1 MQLDL
6 NEKKFSLKY
15 SIFYTI
21 LIIIILVIP
30 FAIYDRFIYNLEEA
44 KTEIALKKKSIQIIN
59 EMENFDKQ
67 IHKFFSFPRYK
78 SFQAGLYDENANP
91 IFSLIDLK
99 LSSLDL
105 TPGYHKSDSFRYYVT
120 KFNNKKYFNST
131 YLVVSTKFNIY
142 GILENILII
151 FLSILII
158 VFLFSFT
165 ILKSFAKPFQQ
176 INNTLDD
183 FIKDAM
189 HEINTP
195 LSIININ
202 VDMYNEKF
210 GHNKYFSRIKSA
222 SKILSTIY
230 DDMSY
235 IIKENTINQTE
246 KEKINFSNFL
256 KKSIDYF
263 KDIAELKGIAIISDI
278 EENIF
283 IDFIPTKLQKIIDN
297 NLSNAIKYS
306 KEEQE
311 VLVTL
316 KKENNYYLLGFRD
329 HGIGIKDVDSIFS
342 RYYREDHTK
351 GGFGIG
357 LNIVG
362 KICQEENIQVKIEST
377 FGKGSYF
384 EYRFSINSSS

>member
-1 MQLDL
+1 MQLNL

-15 SIFYTI
+15 SILYT
-21 LIIIILVIP
+21 LIIIVILVIP

-59 EMENFDKQ
+59 EMENFDNT
-67 IHKFFSFPRYK
+67 IHEYFYFPRYK

-91 IFSLIDLK
+91 IFSLIDLNF
-99 LSSLDL
+99 SSLDL
-105 TPGYHKSDSFRYYVT
+105 TPGYHKKDGFRYYVT
-120 KFNNKKYFNST
+120 KFDNKKYFNSSF
-131 YLVVSTKFNIY
+131 LVVSTKFNIY

-165 ILKSFAKPFQQ
+165 ILKNFAKPFQQ
-176 INNTLDD
+176 INSALDD

-210 GHNKYFSRIKSA
+210 GSNKYFSRIKSA

-230 DDMSY
+230 DDMNY
-235 IIKENTINQTE
+235 TIKEKTINQTQ
-246 KEKINFSNFL
+246 KESINFSEFL
-256 KKSIDYF
+256 KKSVDYF
-263 KDIAELKGIAIISDI
+263 KDIAELKGIKIVSDI
-278 EENIF
+278 EENLF
-283 IDFIPTKLQKIIDN
+283 INFIPAKLQKIIDN

-311 VLVTL
+311 VIVSL
-316 KKENNYYLLGFRD
+316 KKKDNYCLLGFKD
-329 HGIGIKDVDSIFS
+329 YGIGIKDVDSIFS

-362 KICQEENIQVKIEST
+362 RICKEENIEVKIES
-377 FGKGSYF
+377 KPNNGSYF
-384 EYRFSINSSS
+384 EYRFPIS

>member
-1 MQLDL
+1 MELNV

-15 SIFYTI
+15 SILYTI
-21 LIIIILVIP
+21 IIVIILIIP

-59 EMENFDKQ
+59 EMENFDNQ
-67 IHKFFSFPRYK
+67 IHEFFSFPRYK
-78 SFQAGLYDENANP
+78 SFQAGLYNENANP
-91 IFSLIDLK
+91 IFSLINLHF
-99 LSSLDL
+99 SSLDL
-105 TPGYHKSDSFRYYVT
+105 TPGYHKMDGFRYYVT
-120 KFNNKKYFNST
+120 KFDNKKYFNSSF
-131 YLVVSTKFNIY
+131 LVVNTKFNIY

-165 ILKSFAKPFQQ
+165 ILKNFAKPFQQ

-202 VDMYNEKF
+202 VDMYSEKF
-210 GHNKYFSRIKSA
+210 GQNKYFSRIKSA

-230 DDMSY
+230 DDMNY
-235 IIKENTINQTE
+235 IIKENTINKTE
-246 KEKINFSNFL
+246 KETINFSNFL

-263 KDIAELKGIAIISDI
+263 KDIAELKGITIIADI
-278 EENIF
+278 EEDIF

-311 VLVTL
+311 VLITL
-316 KKENNYYLLGFRD
+316 KKENNSYLLGFTD
-329 HGIGIKDVDSIFS
+329 HGIGIKDVESIFS

-362 KICQEENIQVKIEST
+362 KICTEENIQVKILSD

-384 EYRFSINSSS
+384 EYKFSANRLP